1 MSTPVTTPVL
11 PAAPAAPPP
20 AWIEIDLDALAENH
34 ARLTGLMRAH
44 NPAAEVA
51 GVIKA
56 DGYGLGAD
64 IVGPALARAGAP
76 ALFVAHL
83 SEGAAL
89 RRALRADPDPARHA
103 LPVYILNGM
112 AEGERADF
120 LAFDLRPVLNGPDDL
135 DRWTRAG
142 QAQGGPLPAALH
154 IDTGMSRL
162 GFDEAGF
169 KALATDPARLGG
181 VDIRITM
188 SHLACADDPAHPLN
202 RRQLDRFRAVA
213 AAVGRGRLSLA
224 NSSGLFLGPD
234 FHFDLGR
241 PGVALYGVNPVPGRP
256 NPMVP
261 VVRLKARV
269 LQVRTID
276 SFESVGYGAAAR
288 ARPGMRVA
296 TLAIGYADGW
306 PWSAAGKGEVVI
318 ASHRAPILGRVS
330 MDLVTVDVSTLPEQ
344 LIHGGAVAEL
354 IGDHRDVDALA
365 KDAGTI
371 GYEILTRLGRR
382 YARQPMASGQTQVYP
397 IGVPTPQTEVD
408 PAP

>member
-1 MSTPVTTPVL
+1 MSTPVTTPAF

-20 AWIEIDLDALAENH
+20 AWIEIDLAALAGNH
-34 ARLTGLMRAH
+34 ARLTRLMRVH

-51 GVIKA
+51 GVVKA
-56 DGYGLGAD
+56 NGYGLGAD
-64 IVGPALARAGAP
+64 LVGPALARAGAP

-83 SEGAAL
+83 AEGAAL
-89 RRALRADPDPARHA
+89 RQALAADPYQLQPAR
-103 LPVYILNGM
+103 PVYVLNGI
-112 AEGERADF
+112 AEGEADDF

-135 DRWTRAG
+135 HRWTCAG
-142 QAQGGPLPAALH
+142 RTRGRPLPAALH

-169 KALATDPARLGG
+169 ATLAAHPSRLSG

-213 AAVGRGRLSLA
+213 AAIGRGRLSLA

-241 PGVALYGVNPVPGRP
+241 PGVALYGINPIPGRA
-256 NPMVP
+256 NPMAP
-261 VVRLKARV
+261 VVHLKARV

-306 PWSAAGKGEVVI
+306 PWSAAGKGEVMI
-318 ASHRAPILGRVS
+318 AGHRAPILGRVS
-330 MDLVTVDVSTLPEQ
+330 MDLVTVDVSALPPS

-354 IGDHRDVDALA
+354 IGGHRDIDALA
-365 KDAGTI
+365 EDAGTI

-382 YARQPMASGQTQVYP
+382 YARRLVTSGQTQVYP